1 METKQS
7 GKFITILLGA
17 LLAVAVAYTF
27 YANSEH
33 NQIQAA
39 LETEK
44 AELKT
49 QLDELIVNYDAKIA
63 ENTALTTKLEA
74 ARADIISYKDSLAKE
89 KKTSYRKIR
98 WYRSRVNALKA
109 KNKEL
114 FAQVDSLT
122 KLNVELNGVIVEAN
136 GTIAAQASQN
146 AQLTSE
152 NEVLAGKV
160 AIGEIL
166 SIDDLV
172 TEGVKKSSKGALK
185 ATNRYK
191 KVDAFRA
198 EFNINKNDLTPSG
211 AKKVY
216 VTIKDA
222 EGNVVA
228 AKGSVDVNG
237 AAVSYSGATEVNYEN
252 AETAVTVLTDV
263 DSKSL
268 SEGTYTVSVI
278 LDGRAVGNTTVVL
291 KNTFLGIF

>member
-33 NQIQAA
+33 NEIKAA

-74 ARADIISYKDSLAKE
+74 ARADIVSYKDSLTKE

-122 KLNVELNGVIVEAN
+122 KLNAELNGVIVEAN

-166 SIDDLV
+166 SIDDLQAN
-172 TEGVKKSSKGALK
+172 GAKKSSNGVLK
-185 ATNRYK
+185 ATNRFK
-191 KVDAFRA
+191 KTDAFQVA
-198 EFNINKNDLTPSG
+198 FNINKHDLTPSG
-211 AKKVY
+211 SKKVF
-216 VTIKDA
+216 VAIKDA

-228 AKGSVDVNG
+228 SKGSVDVNG
-237 AAVSYSGATEVNYEN
+237 AAVSYSAETEVNYEN
-252 AETAVTVLTDV
+252 AETAVAVSTDV

-291 KNTFLGIF
+291 KKSFLGIF